1 MRNDVHMKRNDV
13 HKQTAASER
22 ERIAL
27 QIQAVVAPYRDHLV
41 TEDTEVRD
49 GYRLR
54 ATILLDGLDIAAL
67 PFPDLRDR
75 LFAARAELELT

>member
-1 MRNDVHMKRNDV
+1 MERDNGHDQN
-13 HKQTAASER
+13 AASER

-41 TEDTEVRD
+41 TEDREVRD

-54 ATILLDGLDIAAL
+54 ATSLLDGLDVAAL

>member
-1 MRNDVHMKRNDV
+1 MLRV
-13 HKQTAASER
+13 TSER

-41 TEDTEVRD
+41 TDDSGGPWD

-54 ATILLDGLDIAAL
+54 ARILLDGLDSAAR
-67 PFPDLRDR
+67 PFPDLQDR
-75 LFAARAELELT
+75 LFAARAELELE